1 MDRAKSKCKIPYRDK
16 LNKEAKERYLE
27 KIEGINGLDPYEHHE
42 WTGDFN
48 ELPQITI
55 PDVFSYLVCGVSAYT
70 FEQFRNYKSL
80 EAHLQ
85 FTNGWVQDLQIF
97 RVNDQKTVV
106 LTKVLHSQRLNEPP
120 LQPWVIVSSSG
131 QVDCAHCTCMA
142 GIAESCTHIGA
153 LLFKI
158 EAAVRIRVTKT
169 VTDVPAYWMMPTN
182 VDKVQAEVGYK
193 IDFSTGAAKK
203 KALDKCIRGERSM
216 PSIRTR
222 VGSRSLCEHKPT
234 LSNLSPLLQILHTH
248 SKAVCLSGMEDYYH
262 HYADPVKPVVVPMS
276 LLHLRDKGKDG
287 CELSVLQQHCESL
300 TNLVALTE
308 AQAAAVE
315 VQTRQQHRSPVWF
328 TSRAGRI
335 TASNVHAVVSTSV
348 TAPAMSIVRK
358 VCYPKKTATT
368 AAIKWGIDHEEEARQ
383 AYVKLTATQHE
394 NLNVEKCGFIINPS
408 FPEVGASPDGFINCT
423 CCGKGC
429 LEIKCTFKY
438 QNNFIMQACAGDSN
452 FCLQLTDGELNL
464 KQTHKYYSQVQTQI
478 FVTGSKY
485 CDFVVWSQKDCVV
498 VRILPNMAFWTTLL
512 AKAQNFFFK
521 VSLPELVACY
531 YTRAASTAPN
541 AKPLTEIQPSC
552 TRPGKQT
559 RKNMT
564 KMWCLCKGPEEQDD
578 MVACDN
584 ENCAIQWFHFRCVGL
599 TQAPSASEPWFCAT
613 CTKMQ
618 KCQ

>member
-1 MDRAKSKCKIPYRDK
+1 SKD
-16 LNKEAKERYLE
+16 
-27 KIEGINGLDPYEHHE
+27 
-42 WTGDFN
+42 
-48 ELPQITI
+48 
-55 PDVFSYLVCGVSAYT
+55 
-70 FEQFRNYKSL
+70 
-80 EAHLQ
+80 
-85 FTNGWVQDLQIF
+85 
-97 RVNDQKTVV
+97 
-106 LTKVLHSQRLNEPP
+106 
-120 LQPWVIVSSSG
+120 
-131 QVDCAHCTCMA
+131 
-142 GIAESCTHIGA
+142 AESGA
-153 LLFKI
+153 TARRARSK
-158 EAAVRIRVTKT
+158 
-169 VTDVPAYWMMPTN
+169 D
-182 VDKVQAEVGYK
+182 AE
-193 IDFSTGAAKK
+193 SGATARR
-203 KALDKCIRGERSM
+203 ARSDGAESAEQGRGERSN
-216 PSIRTR
+216 
-222 VGSRSLCEHKPT
+222 GSESAERRRGERGAT
-234 LSNLSPLLQILHTH
+234 ARRA
-248 SKAVCLSGMEDYYH
+248 KAVCLSGMEDYYH

-429 LEIKCTFKY
+429 PGIKC
-438 QNNFIMQACAGDSN
+438 D
-452 FCLQLTDGELNL
+452 LVPEQLHH
-464 KQTHKYYSQVQTQI
+464 THKYYSQVQTQI

-531 YTRAASTAPN
+531 YTRAASTARW
-541 AKPLTEIQPSC
+541 E
-552 TRPGKQT
+552 
-559 RKNMT
+559 T
-564 KMWCLCKGPEEQDD
+564 K
-578 MVACDN
+578 V
-584 ENCAIQWFHFRCVGL
+584 
-599 TQAPSASEPWFCAT
+599 
-613 CTKMQ
+613 
-618 KCQ
+618 